1 MKFSIQYLF
10 FLVFISV
17 LIFGCNNKPKKLWTN
32 IYEDEIILKIADLQD
47 RQETDSL
54 IMFLKSKK
62 TPHRERAALAF
73 ATLQDTLA
81 IPYLSQ
87 IIQTDK
93 YEEPRR
99 AAAWALGQIGHP
111 KAKEALFAALA
122 SEISAKNQEYVMEA
136 IGKCAEI
143 SDTLFFEK
151 FNSNMP
157 DLYLGWLRGV
167 FQMAQKKIHS
177 NKLINRVIEDRN
189 VLIDENVKVLSAHYV
204 YRLRNYLNPNQVVSL
219 KKWYDLESI
228 PVIKRRLAMIWIQE
242 EKVVKNWD
250 VVLWDSLNAYEKG
263 DYLQVIIDE
272 DFLKVA
278 PSLIANNE
286 LHYYVRNTLLEL
298 LIEKSTI
305 NQKEDWIDFGL
316 ISGDIA
322 LQSIAAAAIVNH
334 QIKKPLFVSRCKDLL
349 GSLNLPEKLETY
361 LEIKKAFEWMLGKE
375 LPSKKYT
382 HNRPVNWEEIC
393 QIPHNQ
399 KVLIETSKGNIIME
413 CYVNDAPATVWNFLK
428 LVDEGYYNGKN
439 FHRIVPDFVIQG
451 GCPRGDGWGGSDWV
465 QRSEWSHYQRYL
477 AGMVGVASVGKNT
490 ENVQFFINSEETPHL
505 DGRYTIF
512 GSVVEGL
519 DVVRKMKKG
528 DIIIQIKKIQK

>member
-1 MKFSIQYLF
+1 MKCNFRNTLLVAI
-10 FLVFISV
+10 FLI
-17 LIFGCNNKPKKLWTN
+17 IGFGCNKKPKKLWTN
-32 IYEDEIILKIADLQD
+32 IFEDEIILKIADLQD

-111 KAKEALFAALA
+111 KAKEALYAALA

-136 IGKCAEI
+136 IGKCSELG
-143 SDTLFFEK
+143 DTLFFEK

-167 FQMAQKKIHS
+167 FQLAQKKIYS
-177 NKLINRVIEDRN
+177 NTLIDRVIKERN
-189 VLIDENVKVLSAHYV
+189 IISDANVKVLSAHYV
-204 YRLRNYLNPNQVVSL
+204 YRLRNYLSTNQL
-219 KKWYDLESI
+219 DAIKKWHELESI
-228 PVIKRRLAMIWIQE
+228 PVIKRRLGMIWFQE
-242 EKVVKNWD
+242 ENGNKNWD
-250 VVLWDSLNAYEKG
+250 LVLWDSLKAYEKA
-263 DYLQVIIDE
+263 DYLLALNDI
-272 DFLKVA
+272 DFLKMA
-278 PSLIANNE
+278 PSLISDSE
-286 LHYYVRNTLLEL
+286 LHYVVRNTLLEL
-298 LIEKSTI
+298 LIEKSDLD
-305 NQKEDWIDFGL
+305 QKEEWIDYGL
-316 ISGDIA
+316 ISGDVA
-322 LQSIAAAAIVNH
+322 LQSIAAAAIVKH

-382 HNRPVNWEEIC
+382 HNRPVNWEEVC

-399 KVLIETSKGNIIME
+399 KVLIETSLGNIVLE
-413 CYVNDAPATVWNFLK
+413 CFVNDVPATVWNFLK
-428 LVDEGYYNGKN
+428 LVDEGYFDGKN

-465 QRSEWSHYQRYL
+465 QRSEWSHYHRYL
-477 AGMVGVASVGKNT
+477 AGMVGVASVGRNT
-490 ENVQFFINSEETPHL
+490 ENVQFFINSEDTPHL

-512 GSVVEGL
+512 GKVVEGL

-528 DIIIQIKKIQK
+528 DIIIQIKKIYK

>member
-1 MKFSIQYLF
+1 MKCNFRNVLF
-10 FLVFISV
+10 LAIFFIIV
-17 LIFGCNNKPKKLWTN
+17 FGCNKKPQKLWTN
-32 IYEDEIILKIADLQD
+32 IFEDEIILKIAELQD

-111 KAKEALFAALA
+111 KAKEALYAALA

-136 IGKCAEI
+136 IGKCAELG
-143 SDTLFFEK
+143 DTLFFEK

-167 FQMAQKKIHS
+167 FQLAQKKIYS
-177 NKLINRVIEDRN
+177 NKLITRVIEERN
-189 VLIDENVKVLSAHYV
+189 IISDANVKVLSAHYV
-204 YRLRNYLNPNQVVSL
+204 YRLRNYLITNQL
-219 KKWYDLESI
+219 DAIKKWHEVESI
-228 PVIKRRLAMIWIQE
+228 PVIKRRLAMIWFQE
-242 EKVVKNWD
+242 EKWIKNWD
-250 VVLWDSLNAYEKG
+250 LVLWDSLNAYEKG
-263 DYLQVIIDE
+263 DYLHVLNDI
-272 DFLKVA
+272 DFLKMA
-278 PSLIANNE
+278 PSLISDSE
-286 LHYYVRNTLLEL
+286 LHYVVRNTLLEL
-298 LIEKSTI
+298 LIEKS
-305 NQKEDWIDFGL
+305 NLEQKEVWIDYGL
-316 ISGDIA
+316 ISGDVA
-322 LQSIAAAAIVNH
+322 LQSIAAGAIVKH

-349 GSLNLPEKLETY
+349 GSLNLPEKLETH

-375 LPSKKYT
+375 MPFKKYT
-382 HNRPVNWEEIC
+382 HNRPVNWEEVC
-393 QIPHNQ
+393 QIPQNQ
-399 KVLIETSKGNIIME
+399 KVLIETSLGNIVLE
-413 CYVNDAPATVWNFLK
+413 CFVNDAPATVWNFLK
-428 LVDEGYYNGKN
+428 LVDEGYFDEKN

-465 QRSEWSHYQRYL
+465 QRSEWSHYRRYL
-477 AGMVGVASVGKNT
+477 EGMVGVASVGRNT
-490 ENVQFFINSEETPHL
+490 ENVQFFINSEDSPHL

-512 GSVVEGL
+512 GKVVEGL
-519 DVVRKMKKG
+519 DVVREMKKG
-528 DIIIQIKKIQK
+528 DIIIQIKKIYK